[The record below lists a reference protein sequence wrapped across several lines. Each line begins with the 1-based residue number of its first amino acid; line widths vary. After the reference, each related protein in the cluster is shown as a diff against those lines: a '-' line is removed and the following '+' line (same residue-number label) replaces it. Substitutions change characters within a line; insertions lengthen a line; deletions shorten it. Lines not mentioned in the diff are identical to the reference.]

1 MLVPFITFRQ
11 KLHMNALFALLQRP
25 IRARASSAHSEKT
38 DFSLL
43 TSTALNVKEGDQSS
57 SSSSSSPFHLT
68 WKSVLFSVSS
78 GRWKWFWLWVQR
90 GNCLLWRKKERE
102 GNTFRNKKEGEKKER
117 SSEKGGKDQKL
128 QQTILKTKER
138 EKKEKEMKHPK
149 KYETQTERWKKEK

>member
-1 MLVPFITFRQ
+1 MLVPFFTFRQ

-25 IRARASSAHSEKT
+25 IRATASSAHSEKT

-78 GRWKWFWLWVQR
+78 GR
-90 GNCLLWRKKERE
+90 
-102 GNTFRNKKEGEKKER
+102 NTFRNKKEGEKKER

-128 QQTILKTKER
+128 QQRILKTKER
-138 EKKEKEMKHPK
+138 EKKEKEIKHPK
-149 KYETQTERWKKEK
+149 KLRQKDGRKKNNEMGEMQEERTRNTNRKKDGSV